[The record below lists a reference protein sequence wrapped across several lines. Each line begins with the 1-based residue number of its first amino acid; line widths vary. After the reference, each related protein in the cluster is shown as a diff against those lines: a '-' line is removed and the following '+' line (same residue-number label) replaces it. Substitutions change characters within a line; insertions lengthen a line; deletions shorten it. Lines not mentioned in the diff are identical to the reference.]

1 MKIKIILSCL
11 TVMLLCA
18 CTAKPNDPDRDLYAN
33 APSPAAVLSPVNEDP
48 LTISESATPTAED
61 TASPTETPVPVD
73 TDPLTALKNC
83 ALRGTSLPDKL
94 ILPSGVELNSELL
107 ENALL
112 SSGNTARLKDAM
124 LKAAKGRSITLA
136 YIGGSITAGSNAEP
150 MESLCWAALTTD
162 WWRNTFP
169 DAKIEYINAGIGATD
184 SYVGVH
190 RVKRDILAYDPDVV
204 VVEFSVNDS
213 TPLNTD
219 SYESLLRVLLESD
232 SSPAVVPLLLCS
244 AGHTYAADHQPLA
257 SLYDLPIIAYY
268 NLLDSGILSWD
279 QVGDIDDVHP
289 KNEGHAL
296 IAGLMCSFYGSVL
309 EDLTADAEENGI
321 DKTAKKIKAERD
333 AYELPEK
340 YSLCSYTDAAFIFSD
355 SPEAKQF
362 KADGFVPSD
371 KDTSVLHQSGWIT
384 KTAGTFSFEIEA
396 RTIGLAFE
404 ACDDPSGKDL
414 IDYDVYVD
422 GELYTDF
429 DNSKDSRGNSQ
440 LRYVS
445 VMSDDKVSLHR
456 VSLVPSANNTGKELT
471 ILAWAIG
478 R

>member
-1 MKIKIILSCL
+1 
-11 TVMLLCA
+11 
-18 CTAKPNDPDRDLYAN
+18 
-33 APSPAAVLSPVNEDP
+33 
-48 LTISESATPTAED
+48 
-61 TASPTETPVPVD
+61 
-73 TDPLTALKNC
+73 
-83 ALRGTSLPDKL
+83 
-94 ILPSGVELNSELL
+94 
-107 ENALL
+107 
-112 SSGNTARLKDAM
+112 
-124 LKAAKGRSITLA
+124 
-136 YIGGSITAGSNAEP
+136 
-150 MESLCWAALTTD
+150 
-162 WWRNTFP
+162 
-169 DAKIEYINAGIGATD
+169 
-184 SYVGVH
+184 
-190 RVKRDILAYDPDVV
+190 
-204 VVEFSVNDS
+204 
-213 TPLNTD
+213 
-219 SYESLLRVLLESD
+219 
-232 SSPAVVPLLLCS
+232 
-244 AGHTYAADHQPLA
+244 
-257 SLYDLPIIAYY
+257 
-268 NLLDSGILSWD
+268 
-279 QVGDIDDVHP
+279 VHP